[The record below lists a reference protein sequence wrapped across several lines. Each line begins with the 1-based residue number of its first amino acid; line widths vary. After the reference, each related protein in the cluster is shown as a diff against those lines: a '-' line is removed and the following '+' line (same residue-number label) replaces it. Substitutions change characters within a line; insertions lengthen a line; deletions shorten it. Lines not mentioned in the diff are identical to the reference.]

1 MLEVYV
7 PATSANIGPGYD
19 CLGLCLDLF
28 NKFTF
33 EELESGL
40 QFEGCDEAF
49 ASEDNLVYKTMLF
62 FYDRVKPKKIPK
74 GIKISFENNI
84 PICRGLG
91 RVGSGLFELG
101 SKWMGHLPGGL
112 GIATIFA
119 CAIFAAISGS
129 SVATAVTIGAMA
141 IPEMLKRGYD
151 RKLVVGS
158 VAAGGT
164 LGILIPPSIPM
175 ILYGTITDESVG
187 KLFMSGVVPGALLTV
202 LFICYIVFASWDK
215 PREPRSSHAEKMKS
229 LRENIWGL
237 FLPVIIIGGIYT
249 GIFTPTEAAAVG
261 TVYALAIT
269 FFVYRSVTIQ
279 DMPAILR
286 ATIKTSCM
294 IFSIMIGAM
303 LFGYI
308 LTILQVPQ
316 ALMRLVTEGDLNR
329 WIVMLGIN
337 IMLLILGCVLETV
350 SIILI
355 TLPML
360 YPIIKALG
368 FDPIWF
374 NVVLLINMELALI
387 TPPVG
392 MNLFVIKG
400 ISEDSSIQDIIA
412 GAAPFAAIM
421 VFEILLLCFVPEIA
435 TWLPSV
441 LK

>member
-1 MLEVYV
+1 MILAGFSLFIIFLLVIGMPVAFTLSVAGILGIIQFVDVSFLSQV
-7 PATSANIGPGYD
+7 PVIA
-19 CLGLCLDLF
+19 
-28 NKFTF
+28 
-33 EELESGL
+33 
-40 QFEGCDEAF
+40 
-49 ASEDNLVYKTMLF
+49 YKTLDSYVLTSVPLYILMSQIMLT
-62 FYDRVKPKKIPK
+62 
-74 GIKISFENNI
+74 
-84 PICRGLG
+84 G

-337 IMLLILGCVLETV
+337 IMLLILG
-350 SIILI
+350 
-355 TLPML
+355 
-360 YPIIKALG
+360 
-368 FDPIWF
+368 
-374 NVVLLINMELALI
+374 
-387 TPPVG
+387 
-392 MNLFVIKG
+392 
-400 ISEDSSIQDIIA
+400 
-412 GAAPFAAIM
+412 
-421 VFEILLLCFVPEIA
+421 
-435 TWLPSV
+435 
-441 LK
+441 

>member
-1 MLEVYV
+1 MILAGFSLFIIFLLVIGMPVAFTLSVAGILGIIQFVDVSFLSQV
-7 PATSANIGPGYD
+7 PVIA
-19 CLGLCLDLF
+19 
-28 NKFTF
+28 
-33 EELESGL
+33 
-40 QFEGCDEAF
+40 
-49 ASEDNLVYKTMLF
+49 YKTLDSYVLTSVPLYILMSQIMLT
-62 FYDRVKPKKIPK
+62 
-74 GIKISFENNI
+74 
-84 PICRGLG
+84 G

-355 TLPML
+355 ILPML

-421 VFEILLLCFVPEIA
+421 VFEILFLCFVPEIA

>member
-1 MLEVYV
+1 MILAGFSLFIIFLLVIGMPVAFTLSVAGILGIIQFVDVSFLSQV
-7 PATSANIGPGYD
+7 PVIA
-19 CLGLCLDLF
+19 
-28 NKFTF
+28 
-33 EELESGL
+33 
-40 QFEGCDEAF
+40 
-49 ASEDNLVYKTMLF
+49 YKTLDSYVLTSVPLYILMSQIMLT
-62 FYDRVKPKKIPK
+62 
-74 GIKISFENNI
+74 
-84 PICRGLG
+84 G

-129 SVATAVTIGAMA
+129 SVATAVTIGALA

-337 IMLLILGCVLETV
+337 IMLLILGCVLETI

-355 TLPML
+355 ILPML

>member
-1 MLEVYV
+1 MILAGFSLFIIFLLVIGMPVAFTLSVAGILGIIQFVDVSFLSQV
-7 PATSANIGPGYD
+7 PVIA
-19 CLGLCLDLF
+19 
-28 NKFTF
+28 
-33 EELESGL
+33 
-40 QFEGCDEAF
+40 
-49 ASEDNLVYKTMLF
+49 YKTLDSYVLTSVPLYILMSQIMLT
-62 FYDRVKPKKIPK
+62 
-74 GIKISFENNI
+74 
-84 PICRGLG
+84 G

-355 TLPML
+355 ILPML

-368 FDPIWF
+368 FDTIWF

>member
-1 MLEVYV
+1 MILAGFSLFIIFLLVIGMPVAFTLSVAGILGIIQFVDVSFLSQV
-7 PATSANIGPGYD
+7 PVIA
-19 CLGLCLDLF
+19 
-28 NKFTF
+28 
-33 EELESGL
+33 
-40 QFEGCDEAF
+40 
-49 ASEDNLVYKTMLF
+49 YKTLDSYVLTSVPLYILMSQIMLT
-62 FYDRVKPKKIPK
+62 
-74 GIKISFENNI
+74 
-84 PICRGLG
+84 G

-237 FLPVIIIGGIYT
+237 FLPVIIIGGIST

>member
-1 MLEVYV
+1 MILAGFSLFIIFLLVIGMPVAFTLFVAGILGIIQFVDVSFLSQV
-7 PATSANIGPGYD
+7 PVIA
-19 CLGLCLDLF
+19 
-28 NKFTF
+28 
-33 EELESGL
+33 
-40 QFEGCDEAF
+40 
-49 ASEDNLVYKTMLF
+49 YKTLDSYVLTSVPLYILMSQIMLT
-62 FYDRVKPKKIPK
+62 
-74 GIKISFENNI
+74 
-84 PICRGLG
+84 G

-368 FDPIWF
+368 FDPIYF

>member
-1 MLEVYV
+1 MILAGFSLFIIFLLVIGMPVAFTLSVAGILGIIQFVDVSFLSQV
-7 PATSANIGPGYD
+7 PVIA
-19 CLGLCLDLF
+19 
-28 NKFTF
+28 
-33 EELESGL
+33 
-40 QFEGCDEAF
+40 
-49 ASEDNLVYKTMLF
+49 YKTLDSYVLTSVPLYILMSQIMLT
-62 FYDRVKPKKIPK
+62 
-74 GIKISFENNI
+74 
-84 PICRGLG
+84 G

-229 LRENIWGL
+229 LHENIWGL

>member
-1 MLEVYV
+1 MILAGFSLFIIFLLVIGMPVAFTLSVAGILGIIQFVDVSFLSQV
-7 PATSANIGPGYD
+7 PVIA
-19 CLGLCLDLF
+19 
-28 NKFTF
+28 
-33 EELESGL
+33 
-40 QFEGCDEAF
+40 
-49 ASEDNLVYKTMLF
+49 YKTLDSYVLTSVPLYILMSQIMLT
-62 FYDRVKPKKIPK
+62 
-74 GIKISFENNI
+74 
-84 PICRGLG
+84 G

-421 VFEILLLCFVPEIA
+421 VFEILLLGFVPEIA

>member
-1 MLEVYV
+1 MILAGFSLFIIFLLVIGMPVAFTLSVAGILGIIQFVDVSFLSQV
-7 PATSANIGPGYD
+7 PVIA
-19 CLGLCLDLF
+19 
-28 NKFTF
+28 
-33 EELESGL
+33 
-40 QFEGCDEAF
+40 
-49 ASEDNLVYKTMLF
+49 YKTLDSYVLTSVPLYILMSQIMLT
-62 FYDRVKPKKIPK
+62 
-74 GIKISFENNI
+74 
-84 PICRGLG
+84 G

-308 LTILQVPQ
+308 LTILQIPQ

>member
-1 MLEVYV
+1 MILAGFALFIIFLLVIGMPVAFTLSIAGILGIIQFIDMSTLSQV
-7 PATSANIGPGYD
+7 PVIA
-19 CLGLCLDLF
+19 
-28 NKFTF
+28 
-33 EELESGL
+33 
-40 QFEGCDEAF
+40 
-49 ASEDNLVYKTMLF
+49 YKTLDSYVLTSVPLYILM
-62 FYDRVKPKKIPK
+62 
-74 GIKISFENNI
+74 S
-84 PICRGLG
+84 
-91 RVGSGLFELG
+91 
-101 SKWMGHLPGGL
+101 HLPGGL

-187 KLFMSGVVPGALLTV
+187 KLFMSGVVPGALLTLAFV
-202 LFICYIVFASWDK
+202 AYIVIASWNK
-215 PREPRSSHAEKMKS
+215 PREEKASTEEKMKA
-229 LRENIWGL
+229 LRDNIWGL
-237 FLPVIIIGGIYT
+237 LLPVIIIGGIYT
-249 GIFTPTEAAAVG
+249 GVFTPTEAAAVG
-261 TVYALAIT
+261 TIYALVIT
-269 FFVYRSVTIQ
+269 FFVYRSLSVS
-279 DMPAILR
+279 DMPGILR
-286 ATIKTSCM
+286 STIKTSCM
-294 IFSIMIGAM
+294 IFAIMVGAM

-308 LTILQVPQ
+308 LTVLQVPQ
-316 ALMRLVTEGDLNR
+316 ALMSLVTEGHMNR
-329 WIVMLGIN
+329 WVILIGIN
-337 IMLLILGCVLETV
+337 IVLLVLGCVLETV

-412 GAAPFAAIM
+412 GSAPFAFIM
-421 VFEILLLCFVPEIA
+421 VLEIALLCFFPGIA

>member
-1 MLEVYV
+1 MILAGFSLFIIFLLVIGMPVAFTLFVAGILGIIQFVDVSFLSQV
-7 PATSANIGPGYD
+7 PVIA
-19 CLGLCLDLF
+19 
-28 NKFTF
+28 
-33 EELESGL
+33 
-40 QFEGCDEAF
+40 
-49 ASEDNLVYKTMLF
+49 YKTLDSYVLTSVPLYILMSQIMLT
-62 FYDRVKPKKIPK
+62 
-74 GIKISFENNI
+74 
-84 PICRGLG
+84 G

-164 LGILIPPSIPM
+164 LGSLIPPSIPM

>member
-1 MLEVYV
+1 MILAGFSLFIIFLLVIGMPVAFTLSVAGILGIIQFVDVSFLSQV
-7 PATSANIGPGYD
+7 PVIA
-19 CLGLCLDLF
+19 
-28 NKFTF
+28 
-33 EELESGL
+33 
-40 QFEGCDEAF
+40 
-49 ASEDNLVYKTMLF
+49 YKTLDSYVLTSVPLYILMSQIMLT
-62 FYDRVKPKKIPK
+62 
-74 GIKISFENNI
+74 
-84 PICRGLG
+84 G

-187 KLFMSGVVPGALLTV
+187 KLFMSGVVPGALLMV

>member
-1 MLEVYV
+1 MILAGFSLFIIFLLVIGMPVAFTLSVAGILGIIQFVDVSFLSQV
-7 PATSANIGPGYD
+7 PVIA
-19 CLGLCLDLF
+19 
-28 NKFTF
+28 
-33 EELESGL
+33 
-40 QFEGCDEAF
+40 
-49 ASEDNLVYKTMLF
+49 YKTLDSYVLTSVPLYILMSQIMLT
-62 FYDRVKPKKIPK
+62 
-74 GIKISFENNI
+74 
-84 PICRGLG
+84 G

-112 GIATIFA
+112 GIATICA

>member
-1 MLEVYV
+1 MILAGCSLFILFLLVIGMPVAFTLSVAGILGIIQFVDVSFLSQV
-7 PATSANIGPGYD
+7 PVIA
-19 CLGLCLDLF
+19 
-28 NKFTF
+28 
-33 EELESGL
+33 
-40 QFEGCDEAF
+40 
-49 ASEDNLVYKTMLF
+49 YKTLDSYVLTSVPLYILMSQIMLT
-62 FYDRVKPKKIPK
+62 
-74 GIKISFENNI
+74 
-84 PICRGLG
+84 G

-355 TLPML
+355 ILPML

>member
-1 MLEVYV
+1 MILAGFSLFIIFLLVIGMPVAFTLSVAGILGIIQFVDVSFLSQV
-7 PATSANIGPGYD
+7 PVIA
-19 CLGLCLDLF
+19 
-28 NKFTF
+28 
-33 EELESGL
+33 
-40 QFEGCDEAF
+40 
-49 ASEDNLVYKTMLF
+49 YKTLDSYVLTSVPLYILMSQIMLT
-62 FYDRVKPKKIPK
+62 
-74 GIKISFENNI
+74 
-84 PICRGLG
+84 G

-237 FLPVIIIGGIYT
+237 FLPVIMIGGIYT

>member
-1 MLEVYV
+1 MILAGFSLFIIFLLVIGMPVAFTLSVAGILGIIQFVDVSFLSQV
-7 PATSANIGPGYD
+7 PVIA
-19 CLGLCLDLF
+19 
-28 NKFTF
+28 
-33 EELESGL
+33 
-40 QFEGCDEAF
+40 
-49 ASEDNLVYKTMLF
+49 YKTLDSYVLTSVPLYILMSQIMLT
-62 FYDRVKPKKIPK
+62 
-74 GIKISFENNI
+74 
-84 PICRGLG
+84 G

-261 TVYALAIT
+261 TVYALAII

-355 TLPML
+355 ILPML

>member
-1 MLEVYV
+1 MILAGFSLFIIFLLVIGMPVAFTLSVAGILGIIQFVDVSFLSQV
-7 PATSANIGPGYD
+7 PVIA
-19 CLGLCLDLF
+19 
-28 NKFTF
+28 
-33 EELESGL
+33 
-40 QFEGCDEAF
+40 
-49 ASEDNLVYKTMLF
+49 YKTLDSYVLTSVPLYILMSQIMLT
-62 FYDRVKPKKIPK
+62 
-74 GIKISFENNI
+74 
-84 PICRGLG
+84 G

-294 IFSIMIGAM
+294 IFSIMSGAM

-355 TLPML
+355 ILPML

-374 NVVLLINMELALI
+374 NVVMLINMELALI

>member
-1 MLEVYV
+1 MILATFCFFIILLLIMGMPVAFTLSIAGIVGIMEFVDISTLSQVPVIAFKTLDSYVLTSVPLYILMSQIML
-7 PATSANIGPGYD
+7 TG
-19 CLGLCLDLF
+19 
-28 NKFTF
+28 
-33 EELESGL
+33 
-40 QFEGCDEAF
+40 Q
-49 ASEDNLVYKTMLF
+49 
-62 FYDRVKPKKIPK
+62 
-74 GIKISFENNI
+74 
-84 PICRGLG
+84 
-91 RVGSGLFELG
+91 VGSGLFDLG

-141 IPEMLKRGYD
+141 IPEMLSRGYD
-151 RKLVVGS
+151 RRMVVGS

-187 KLFMSGVVPGALLTV
+187 KLFMSGVVPGVLLTF
-202 LFICYIVFASWDK
+202 LFVAYIVYTSRNK
-215 PREPRSSHAEKMKS
+215 PREAKATMEEKMKA
-229 LRENIWGL
+229 LKQNIWGL
-237 FLPVIIIGGIYT
+237 LLPIIIIGGIYT

-261 TVYALAIT
+261 TLYALVIT
-269 FFVYRSVTIQ
+269 FFVYRSITVK
-279 DMPAILR
+279 DMPNILR
-286 ATIKTSCM
+286 ATIKTTCM
-294 IFSIMIGAM
+294 IFAIMVGAM

-308 LTILQVPQ
+308 LTVLQVPQ
-316 ALMRLVTEGDLNR
+316 QLMSLVTEGDLNR
-329 WIVMLGIN
+329 WIVLLGIN
-337 IMLLILGCVLETV
+337 IVLLLLGCVLETV

-374 NVVLLINMELALI
+374 NVILLINMELALI

-400 ISEDSSIQDIIA
+400 ISEETSIQDIIQ
-412 GAAPFAAIM
+412 GAMPFALIM
-421 VFEILLLCFVPEIA
+421 VGEMFLLCIVPEIA

>member
-1 MLEVYV
+1 MILAGFSLFIIFLLVIGMPVAFTLSVAGILGIIQFVDVSFLSQV
-7 PATSANIGPGYD
+7 PVIA
-19 CLGLCLDLF
+19 
-28 NKFTF
+28 
-33 EELESGL
+33 
-40 QFEGCDEAF
+40 
-49 ASEDNLVYKTMLF
+49 YKTLDSYVLTSVPLYILMSQIMLT
-62 FYDRVKPKKIPK
+62 
-74 GIKISFENNI
+74 
-84 PICRGLG
+84 G

-412 GAAPFAAIM
+412 GATPFAAIM